1 MPLEG
6 LKINF
11 YMKTKFL
18 LLAVLLFFGGVAFAM
33 PEMVQEVDVQD
44 PASLV
49 VYLTPFIVL
58 AATYLIRLVKPSIP
72 GWATMLVV
80 LAFSTL
86 TSFLTDLLA
95 NPDIGFFAQLGLGLA
110 SVFVHQ
116 LQKQFSSDS

>member
-1 MPLEG
+1 
-6 LKINF
+6 
-11 YMKTKFL
+11 MKTKFL
-18 LLAVLLFFGGVAFAM
+18 LLLVMFLFSAVAVAM
-33 PEMVQEVDVQD
+33 PEVAQEVDIQD
-44 PASLV
+44 PSSIV

-86 TSFLTDLLA
+86 TTFLTDLLA
-95 NPDIGFFAQLGLGLA
+95 NPDIGFFAQFGLGLA

-116 LQKQFSSDS
+116 LQKQFTSND